1 MPEDGNHERE
11 RRDEEETV
19 SSGQDELLYSI
30 GEALRAKQT
39 KEAIA
44 LLVQKY
50 AEEIP
55 KRGEAQRHALY
66 LGHAV
71 TVVVL
76 IAIGAMGYLKVLS
89 SETCGAL
96 FGAVIAG
103 IYYSSR
109 K

>member
-1 MPEDGNHERE
+1 MPEDGNNDRE
-11 RRDEEETV
+11 RREDDEPL
-19 SSGQDELLYSI
+19 SGQDELLYSV

-44 LLVQKY
+44 QLILKY

-55 KRGEAQRHALY
+55 RRGKAQRHALY
-66 LGHAV
+66 IGHAM
-71 TVVVL
+71 TIVVL

-103 IYYSSR
+103 IYYAYR

>member
-1 MPEDGNHERE
+1 MSGTENNELTPHEDGEA
-11 RRDEEETV
+11 
-19 SSGQDELLYSI
+19 SGQDELLYSI

-44 LLVQKY
+44 QLIQKY

-55 KRGEAQRHALY
+55 KRGKAQRHALY
-66 LGHAV
+66 IGHAI

-76 IAIGAMGYLKVLS
+76 ISIGAMGYLKVLS

-103 IYYSSR
+103 IYYAYR
-109 K
+109 R